1 MRVQESVFV
10 ANLDAELA
18 ARMAAR
24 VKKLVDEQF
33 DRVHIFEM
41 CAACSGRTKVMGT
54 AELVKDRDFYVI

>member
-1 MRVQESVFV
+1 
-10 ANLDAELA
+10 
-18 ARMAAR
+18 MAAR